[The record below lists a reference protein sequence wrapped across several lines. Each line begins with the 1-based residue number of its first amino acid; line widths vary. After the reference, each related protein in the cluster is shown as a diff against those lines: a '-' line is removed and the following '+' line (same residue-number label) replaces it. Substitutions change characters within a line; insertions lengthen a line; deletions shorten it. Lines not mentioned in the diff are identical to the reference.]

1 VFSVVLSLALAAL
14 SPTLPISSVASGA
27 AIAVC
32 FAPEEDCA
40 AFAARAID
48 NAEREI
54 LVGAYGLTTGSG
66 IVEALLRAKE
76 RGVDVR
82 LIADKTTPCERGSGI
97 ETLVAASVP
106 VWIDRDVRIAHAKT
120 MVIDGAVT
128 LTGSMNW
135 TRGAERNSEDLN
147 LISSPA
153 VAAAYAAH
161 WRERLALSLRFDRRE
176 DWCRPS
182 SAGTL

>member
-1 VFSVVLSLALAAL
+1 VFSIALSLALRTFSL
-14 SPTLPISSVASGA
+14 TLPASSVASGA

-40 AFAARAID
+40 ALAVRAIN

-66 IVEALLRAKE
+66 IVGALVRAKE

-82 LIADKTTPCERGSGI
+82 LIADRTTPCERESGI
-97 ETLVAASVP
+97 EPLAAAGVP
-106 VWIDRDVRIAHAKT
+106 IWIDDRARMAHAKT

-128 LTGSMNW
+128 LTV
-135 TRGAERNSEDLN
+135 R
-147 LISSPA
+147 
-153 VAAAYAAH
+153 
-161 WRERLALSLRFDRRE
+161 
-176 DWCRPS
+176 
-182 SAGTL
+182 

>member
-1 VFSVVLSLALAAL
+1 VFSVALSLSLAASA
-14 SPTLPISSVASGA
+14 PILPASSVASGA

-32 FAPEEDCA
+32 FTPEEECA
-40 AFAARAID
+40 AFTVRAIN

-66 IVEALLRAKE
+66 IVEALVRAKE

-82 LIADKTTPCERGSGI
+82 LIADRATPCERGSGI
-97 ETLVAASVP
+97 EPLSAAGVP
-106 VWIDRDVRIAHAKT
+106 IWINAQARIAT

-135 TRGAERNSEDLN
+135 THDAAKNSEDLN

-153 VAAAYAAH
+153 VAAAYAGH
-161 WRERLALSLRFDRRE
+161 WCERLAVSSPFNRRE
-176 DWCRPS
+176 DWCRVGS
-182 SAGTL
+182 VT